1 MKFLTNNFLLKLLI
15 PIIRNVRN
23 FYFDGFALKSYAQ
36 EGEDTILK
44 RIFSGQSTG
53 FYVDVGAHHPMRF
66 SNTYSFYKL
75 GWKGIN
81 VEPNP
86 DSFNLFTRYR
96 SRDINLNY
104 GVARDKGSLEYYMF
118 DEPALNT
125 FDAEVLKSRISN
137 TSYKHIK
144 TILVDVM
151 PLANVLEQHMPDGIK
166 IDFLSIDVEGLD
178 LEVLKSNNWQ
188 KYSPSWVLVEK
199 LNLEDIENLGFEI
212 HRYMKSI
219 GYILFA
225 KTFNT
230 LFYKD
235 LSI

>member
-1 MKFLTNNFLLKLLI
+1 MKNLTNNFLLKLLI

-36 EGEDTILK
+36 EGEDIILK
-44 RIFSGQSTG
+44 RIFSDQLTG

-81 VEPNP
+81 IEPNP
-86 DSFNLFTRYR
+86 ESFNLFARYR
-96 SRDINLNY
+96 SKDINLNY
-104 GVARDKGSLEYYMF
+104 GIARNKGSLEYFMF

-137 TSYKHIK
+137 TPYKHTK
-144 TILVDVM
+144 TIHVDVM
-151 PLANVLEQHMPDGIK
+151 RLADVLKQYIPDDIK
-166 IDFLSIDVEGLD
+166 VDFLSIDVEGLD
-178 LEVLKSNNWQ
+178 LEVIKSNDWQ
-188 KYSPSWVLVEK
+188 KIRPSWVLVEQ
-199 LNLEDIENLGFEI
+199 LNLKDIENLDFET
-212 HRYMKSI
+212 HHYMKSV

-235 LSI
+235 ANI